1 MEKETKEKEVK
12 DKEQV
17 NKNLI
22 KVGITIGDLNG
33 IGPEIIVKA
42 LQDNRILTDLV
53 PVVYGSNKVIS
64 HYKKQLN
71 LQDFNYLSC
80 QNATEISSK
89 KVNVINVWQE
99 EVQHHPT
106 CHELEMLDHKI
117 CLRSMIFWCM
127 LQTYGWRLRIFSFA
141 QGYPKP

>member
-64 HYKKQLN
+64 H
-71 LQDFNYLSC
+71 
-80 QNATEISSK
+80 
-89 KVNVINVWQE
+89 
-99 EVQHHPT
+99 
-106 CHELEMLDHKI
+106 
-117 CLRSMIFWCM
+117 
-127 LQTYGWRLRIFSFA
+127 
-141 QGYPKP
+141 